1 MSFWYGNESPPLTFT
16 PARGQATLAEI
27 DSAARD
33 KQVYIDNQNNTYQ
46 ALRRAYD
53 DRITAIRERTGETFE
68 NPMATEVGGIGMPSF
83 LEPQFRNAY
92 RDREAQFGTWLQQV
106 QERHP
111 GAADVIRAGEP
122 VEKDAEALARHAEE
136 NAAKAMAS
144 RDDWAGFGASL
155 WGSLKG
161 SLYDPLQV
169 QMLFAG
175 GGAGGAKTAVGRI
188 AQTTISE
195 ISVNGLSEAALQPN
209 VQAWREKLGL
219 PSGWGEAMRNTAFA
233 ALAGGVFGGGMA
245 GLGEGLSRLFSR
257 GTLEEAG
264 KALARN
270 SDHAELSAAMA
281 GDAQKSADIL
291 RPIRDD
297 LPAEVRGAIDH
308 AEILARD
315 AALRPK
321 AASPERH
328 DIALTKATRAALTGE
343 ELSLSPASEQID
355 RIVERLVPSVAE
367 APKEQTLAQF
377 LIRSGGIQEYKG
389 ELGALG
395 LGDVRERFVG
405 KLVKPD
411 GMPLDDARRAAA
423 EAGYFDH
430 LYGTADEAAAKSTV
444 NDLLDEL
451 DRTQRAGE
459 TKTPETA
466 GRAQAENLVSELVAR
481 AGPAV
486 DDDLIVKAA
495 ELSNA
500 EGLDPATALDKV
512 LIENDRQRWAAE
524 AEAGPEPAALPEDL
538 RGGMADP
545 GAADPESLVDT
556 ADLSDLPEDFDIP
569 FFDDGR
575 TVTAGELAA
584 DLDQMDHLFQVVEA
598 CRA

>member
-1 MSFWYGNESPPLTFT
+1 MSFWYGNQNPPLTFT

-33 KQVYIDNQNNTYQ
+33 KQVYIDNQNSTYQ

-53 DRITAIRERTGETFE
+53 DRIAAIRERTGETFD
-68 NPMATEVGGIGMPSF
+68 NPMATEVGGVGMPTF

-92 RDREAQFGTWLQQV
+92 RDREAKFGTWLQQV

-111 GAADVIRAGEP
+111 DAADVIRAGQP
-122 VEKDAEALARHAEE
+122 VETDAEALARHAEE
-136 NAAKAMAS
+136 RAANAMAS
-144 RDDWAGFGASL
+144 RDDWTGFGASL

-188 AQTTISE
+188 AQTIISE

-219 PSGWGEAMRNTAFA
+219 PAGWGEAMKNTAFA
-233 ALAGGVFGGGMA
+233 ALAGGAFGGSMA
-245 GLGEGLSRLFSR
+245 TLGEGLARLLSR
-257 GTLEEAG
+257 GALDEAG
-264 KALARN
+264 EALARN
-270 SDHAELSAAMA
+270 SDHADLTAAMR
-281 GDAQKSADIL
+281 GDGEKAADLL

-308 AEILARD
+308 AEIIARD

-321 AASPERH
+321 ASTPEQH

-343 ELSLSPASEQID
+343 ELSLSPAPEQVD
-355 RIVERLVPSVAE
+355 RIVELLVPSIAE
-367 APKEQTLAQF
+367 GPKEQTLAQF
-377 LIRSGGIQEYKG
+377 LIRTGGVQEYKG

-423 EAGYFDH
+423 EAGYFNH
-430 LYGTADEAAAKSTV
+430 LYGTAEEAAAKSTV

-459 TKTPETA
+459 TKTPDTA
-466 GRAQAENLVSELVAR
+466 GRAHAENLVSELVAR

-486 DDDLIVKAA
+486 DDELIIKAA
-495 ELSNA
+495 EFSNA
-500 EGLDPATALDKV
+500 EGLDPATALDRV

-524 AEAGPEPAALPEDL
+524 AEARPASAASPEDL

-545 GAADPESLVDT
+545 GAAEPDSLVSA
-556 ADLSDLPEDFDIP
+556 ADLSDLPDDFDIP

-575 TVTAGELAA
+575 TITAGELAA
-584 DLDQMDHLFQVVEA
+584 DLDHMDHLFQVVEA